1 VTHDRPARAATVRRT
16 SSIWGPAVWER
27 SGRLPCATPLA
38 ASERR
43 PGPTN
48 PSVPTTCRGSAGLR
62 LYLALSAAFAGLA
75 RRSLRRGDRGDVP
88 GWVLVTLMT
97 AGLVLVLWGI
107 ARDRLS
113 EVFNHAIDTVLGG
126 G

>member
-1 VTHDRPARAATVRRT
+1 VTWWG
-16 SSIWGPAVWER
+16 SI
-27 SGRLPCATPLA
+27 
-38 ASERR
+38 
-43 PGPTN
+43 
-48 PSVPTTCRGSAGLR
+48 GLR
-62 LYLALSAAFAGLA
+62 LCTALAGLV

>member
-1 VTHDRPARAATVRRT
+1 M
-16 SSIWGPAVWER
+16 WER
-27 SGRLPCATPLA
+27 SGRLPCAARLP

-43 PGPTN
+43 PGPTAA
-48 PSVPTTCRGSAGLR
+48 SVPTTWRGSAGLR
-62 LYLALSAAFAGLA
+62 LYAALRAALDGLA